1 MAKKAKEKA
10 LEVRGVRGDRR
21 DDIISAARRLFAAKG
36 YEATTM
42 AEIAAS
48 LELAE
53 GTVYLYFDNKR
64 MLVTA
69 VAIAWFGDIVD
80 QTEREAEAIAALP
93 ARLQFLIRSH
103 LEMILAHPSMY
114 LLFIREVR
122 ASPTYESS
130 GGRALNRRYTDLLR
144 PCIDGAKPTPGLD
157 FPVARDMVYGGVE
170 HVAWSAIVRKETA
183 PARIQQL
190 SADLATAYGRALGL
204 A

>member
-80 QTEREAEAIAALP
+80 QTEREAETIAALP

-144 PCIDGAKPTPGLD
+144 PCIDGVKPTPGLD

-190 SADLATAYGRALGL
+190 AADLATAYGRALGL